1 MVDLILQIII
11 CGFATTFA
19 IELISLAAEIIA
31 SKTTIYAVLS
41 LPVSFG
47 FLFSIITLD
56 KTFFA
61 LVPATAF
68 IATALNKW
76 LTKPIQIQQR
86 LPRL

>member
-1 MVDLILQIII
+1 MVDLILQVIL
-11 CGFATTFA
+11 CGFATYFV
-19 IELISLAAEIIA
+19 IELLTLMLEMFATKA
-31 SKTTIYAVLS
+31 TIYAVFS
-41 LPVSFG
+41 MPVSFG
-47 FLFSIITLD
+47 FLFSILTLD
-56 KTFFA
+56 KTFIV